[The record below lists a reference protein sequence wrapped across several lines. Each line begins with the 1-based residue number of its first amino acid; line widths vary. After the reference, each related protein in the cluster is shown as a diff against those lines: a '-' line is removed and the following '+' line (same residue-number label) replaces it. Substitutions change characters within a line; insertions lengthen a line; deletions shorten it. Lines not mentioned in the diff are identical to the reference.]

1 MTNFTQET
9 ELLAPLQ
16 TFSQEAFV
24 GDNNVPQDI
33 CNFVLALALI
43 YNDCKDG
50 IFSNLILGESKPSGE
65 SQLSRPWGAYSGFM
79 VHYLRLHFALI
90 QELLNLIAKSQQT
103 IKHPFFNLVIQQL
116 SKQDRD
122 SWDALADAV
131 LQKQTSSPLNK
142 FLLMIRN
149 KVSSHYDAK
158 ELYRGYQYHF
168 FRNDSSS
175 ESPFISRGTNMQ
187 STRFYFADAA
197 ADGYLQSQA
206 VKENPNELMNRVADL
221 TRDLNRA
228 IMQVVNHFIQKRGFA
243 YKKYES

>member
-65 SQLSRPWGAYSGFM
+65 SQLSRPSGAYSGFM
-79 VHYLRLHFALI
+79 VHYLRLHFSLI

-103 IKHPFFNLVIQQL
+103 IKHPFFNSVIQQL

-122 SWDALADAV
+122 SWAHLTQNPVGWNLALVKDQLAGTRGADPELTLTLPDSEAGIV
-131 LQKQTSSPLNK
+131 LSGSLTLIASTATESRRTRSIAACGIITRTSQASGPVTKPIILP
-142 FLLMIRN
+142 F
-149 KVSSHYDAK
+149 SSH
-158 ELYRGYQYHF
+158 R
-168 FRNDSSS
+168 
-175 ESPFISRGTNMQ
+175 P
-187 STRFYFADAA
+187 
-197 ADGYLQSQA
+197 
-206 VKENPNELMNRVADL
+206 
-221 TRDLNRA
+221 
-228 IMQVVNHFIQKRGFA
+228 
-243 YKKYES
+243 